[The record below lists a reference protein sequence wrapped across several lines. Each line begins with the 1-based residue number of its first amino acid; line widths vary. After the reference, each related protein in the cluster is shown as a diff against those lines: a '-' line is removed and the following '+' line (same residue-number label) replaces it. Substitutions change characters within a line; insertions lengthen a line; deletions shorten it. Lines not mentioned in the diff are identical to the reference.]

1 MGGIRHEAALGR
13 QGASETRQHVIEG
26 SGNLR
31 KFLRRRGNGQPAVER
46 ARGDGLRLGR
56 HRRQRPEAVSH
67 DPQSTQAGED
77 ECEREAGQAGLQQA
91 LPLLDWFVERRT
103 RGDVVA
109 DACRHPRSDGDPPS
123 LPVVRRERLRGVSI
137 NRPEELR

>member
-56 HRRQRPEAVSH
+56 HRRQRLRPYRTTH
-67 DPQSTQAGED
+67 IHQAGED

-91 LPLLDWFVERRT
+91 LPLLDWFVERAPAAT
-103 RGDVVA
+103 
-109 DACRHPRSDGDPPS
+109 
-123 LPVVRRERLRGVSI
+123 
-137 NRPEELR
+137 